1 MPFAK
6 LLPAL
11 TLEVDSIAE
20 GKDTVGVEWHVQCG
34 DAAFPLG
41 RGLSQA
47 QMCTTTGKIVRVVD
61 IAEAPWRVIG
71 LLVLPFI
78 TAFTAATASMD
89 AANAPPS
96 AGGELG
102 DAGMGAEADGAT
114 RAVAVPDVEREYELL
129 LSAVLADDVVEPAER
144 ALLASYAAENRV
156 SDALHARLLE
166 KAGWTED
173 EYREGS
179 RVASR

>member
-1 MPFAK
+1 MP
-6 LLPAL
+6 PA
-11 TLEVDSIAE
+11 
-20 GKDTVGVEWHVQCG
+20 
-34 DAAFPLG
+34 DARAVICNDFPAHSHWRL
-41 RGLSQA
+41 
-47 QMCTTTGKIVRVVD
+47 D
-61 IAEAPWRVIG
+61 NAEA
-71 LLVLPFI
+71 
-78 TAFTAATASMD
+78 ATPTVYI
-89 AANAPPS
+89 NW
-96 AGGELG
+96 GKFG
-102 DAGMGAEADGAT
+102 
-114 RAVAVPDVEREYELL
+114 EYELL